1 MHNKNIILFKTQFYK
16 YISILMNNRAR
27 KSRLYVT
34 SGVAQEDNKQTGAR
48 NLKVFEA
55 KCFVLVQIVATRVF
69 ARRLVFSG
77 VEQSV

>member
-1 MHNKNIILFKTQFYK
+1 M
-16 YISILMNNRAR
+16 SNRAR

-55 KCFVLVQIVATRVF
+55 KCFVLVHEYSR
-69 ARRLVFSG
+69 G
-77 VEQSV
+77 V

>member
-34 SGVAQEDNKQTGAR
+34 SGVAQEDKQTGAR

-69 ARRLVFSG
+69 ARRLLFSG